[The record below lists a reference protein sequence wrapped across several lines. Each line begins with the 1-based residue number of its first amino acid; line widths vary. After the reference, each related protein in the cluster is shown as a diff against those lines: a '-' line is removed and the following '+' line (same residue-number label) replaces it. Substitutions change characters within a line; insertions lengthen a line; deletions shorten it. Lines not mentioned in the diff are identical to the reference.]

1 MRMDG
6 KIVLVTG
13 ASSGVG
19 FAAARRLAELGAALV
34 MVCRDANRG
43 EAAAAEVEKAATGP
57 APVLLLADLLSQDSI
72 RLLGDRV
79 HDRFDRID
87 VLLNNAG
94 AMFDR
99 RELSVDGIEKTL
111 AVNHLAPFLLTG
123 LLLDLVR
130 KGTAPRII
138 TVASESHSG
147 SIDFA
152 NLQGERHYN
161 FFRAYNLS
169 KLGNIL
175 FTYELARRLQGTGIT
190 ANCSSPGPTVT
201 GFGDQMRGLPAL
213 FPRVM
218 KRIPFLLR
226 SPEEGA
232 RTLVYVASVPEL
244 ASVSG
249 RFYLRCR
256 ERQTK
261 PITYDSDIARR
272 LWEASERLIGAKGLT
287 SFDSIRAPAMT
298 QTTG

>member
-6 KIVLVTG
+6 KIVLVMVTG

-19 FAAARRLAELGAALV
+19 FAAARRLAELGAALA

-43 EAAAAEVEKAATGP
+43 EAAAAEVAKVATGP

-72 RLLGDRV
+72 RLFCNRV
-79 HDRFDRID
+79 HDRFDRVD

-99 RELSVDGIEKTL
+99 RELSVGGIEKTL

-152 NLQGERHYN
+152 NLQGE
-161 FFRAYNLS
+161 
-169 KLGNIL
+169 
-175 FTYELARRLQGTGIT
+175 
-190 ANCSSPGPTVT
+190 
-201 GFGDQMRGLPAL
+201 
-213 FPRVM
+213 
-218 KRIPFLLR
+218 
-226 SPEEGA
+226 
-232 RTLVYVASVPEL
+232 
-244 ASVSG
+244 
-249 RFYLRCR
+249 
-256 ERQTK
+256 
-261 PITYDSDIARR
+261 
-272 LWEASERLIGAKGLT
+272 
-287 SFDSIRAPAMT
+287 
-298 QTTG
+298 

>member
-6 KIVLVTG
+6 KIVLITG
-13 ASSGVG
+13 ASRGVG

-43 EAAAAEVEKAATGP
+43 EAAAAEVARVATGP
-57 APVLLLADLLSQDSI
+57 VPVLLLADLLSQDSI
-72 RLLGDRV
+72 RLLCDRV

-94 AMFDR
+94 AIFDH
-99 RELSVDGIEKTL
+99 RELTLDGIEKTL

-138 TVASESHSG
+138 MVASESHSG

-152 NLQGERHYN
+152 NLQGEQHYN

-190 ANCSSPGPTVT
+190 ANCLSPGPTIT
-201 GFGDQMRGLPAL
+201 GFGDQMRGLPGL

-232 RTLVYVASVPEL
+232 RTLVYAASAQEL
-244 ASVSG
+244 ARVSG

-256 ERQTK
+256 ERLTK
-261 PITYDSDIARR
+261 PITYDSEVARR
-272 LWEASERLIGAKGLT
+272 LWEVSESLLGAKGVRSLE
-287 SFDSIRAPAMT
+287 SIQVPAMT
-298 QTTG
+298 RATG

>member
-13 ASSGVG
+13 ANSGVG
-19 FAAARRLAELGAALV
+19 FAAVRRLAELGAAMV
-34 MVCRDANRG
+34 MVCRDATRG
-43 EAAAAEVEKAATGP
+43 EAAAKEVAMVATGP
-57 APVLLLADLLSQDSI
+57 APMLLLADLLSQDSI
-72 RLLGDRV
+72 RLLCDKV

-111 AVNHLAPFLLTG
+111 AVNHLAPFLLTA
-123 LLLDLVR
+123 LLLDVVR
-130 KGTAPRII
+130 KGRAPRII
-138 TVASESHSG
+138 TVASESHSD

-190 ANCSSPGPTVT
+190 ANCVSPGPTVT
-201 GFGDQMRGLPAL
+201 CFGDQMRGLPGL

-232 RTLVYVASVPEL
+232 RTLVYAASAPEL
-244 ASVSG
+244 AAVSG
-249 RFYLRCR
+249 RFFLRCR

-261 PITYDSDIARR
+261 PITYDSKVAQR
-272 LWEASERLIGAKGLT
+272 LWEVSKSLVGAKGPT
-287 SFDSIRAPAMT
+287 SFEGIRAPAMT
-298 QTTG
+298 QATG